1 MAVQFQH
8 GALASLEAFPQAVET
23 GDAEAVAG
31 AGMVDD
37 VNGTERCPV
46 FGTLRDSN
54 LAQ

>member
-8 GALASLEAFPQAVET
+8 GALASLEAVET

-46 FGTLRDSN
+46 FGTLRDSS